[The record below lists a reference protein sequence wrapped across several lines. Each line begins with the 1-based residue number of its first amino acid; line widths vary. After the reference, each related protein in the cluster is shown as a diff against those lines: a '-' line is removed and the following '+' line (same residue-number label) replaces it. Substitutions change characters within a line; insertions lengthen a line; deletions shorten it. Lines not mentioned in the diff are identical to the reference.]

1 MNEIHLKYVDDMA
14 LAESVNMKEQLDY
27 VPVTARPQPD
37 VFRARTG
44 HILKVENSR
53 ISDQLNKTII
63 YSEKNGMKQNL
74 EKTKLMLFNP
84 CVSKDF
90 MPEISINNT
99 RLDVVEQSKL
109 LGVIISSDLK
119 WEANTQYIAR
129 KCNSRIWTIRRLKKM
144 GASRGD
150 LVDIYCKQIRSL
162 LEYAAPVWSSS
173 LTGEDKIVL
182 ERIQKTVLHII
193 LGDEYSSYTSAL
205 RTTGLSKLSD
215 RRRKLSITFAKKAR
229 MNSKFS
235 NWFQLNP
242 KRGGRT
248 NQPQFCPAVAKT
260 NRFEKSPISELINLL
275 NSQ

>member
-1 MNEIHLKYVDDMA
+1 M
-14 LAESVNMKEQLDY
+14 
-27 VPVTARPQPD
+27 
-37 VFRARTG
+37 FRARTG

-63 YSEKNGMKQNL
+63 YSEKNGMKLNL

-144 GASRGD
+144 GASKVD

-162 LEYAAPVWSSS
+162 LEYAALVWSSS

-182 ERIQKTVLHII
+182 
-193 LGDEYSSYTSAL
+193 GDEYSSYTSAL
-205 RTTGLSKLSD
+205 KTTGLSKLSD